1 MDPTTKAI
9 WYIESHFAEELTL
22 DEVARAAGVSRYHL
36 SRAFS
41 VATGGS
47 LMHYVRGRRLSEAA
61 RCLADGA
68 PDILAVALD
77 AGYNSHEAFTRAF
90 RDYFDMT
97 PEMVRAMGNLQ
108 TIQLREPIK
117 MNEAMLNN
125 LNEPRVEKGKTML
138 IAGLGERYSS
148 ATTAGIPAQWQRFS
162 PHLGHIPG
170 QVGDV
175 AYGVI
180 CNGDDAGNID
190 YISGVEV
197 SDFSRVPEEW
207 SRIRIPE
214 QQYVVF
220 FHGGHISTIRQV
232 WNTILNKWLPE
243 SGHVV
248 AEGPEFERYDSRF
261 DPATG
266 NGGFEI
272 WIPIKK

>member
-1 MDPTTKAI
+1 
-9 WYIESHFAEELTL
+9 
-22 DEVARAAGVSRYHL
+22 
-36 SRAFS
+36 
-41 VATGGS
+41 
-47 LMHYVRGRRLSEAA
+47 MHYVRGRRLSEAA
-61 RCLADGA
+61 RCLAEGA

-117 MNEAMLNN
+117 MNKAMLNN
-125 LNEPRVEKGKTML
+125 LDEPRVEKGKTIL
-138 IAGLGERYSS
+138 IAGLGERYNS

-175 AYGVI
+175 GYGVI
-180 CNGDDAGNID
+180 YNGDDAGNID

-207 SRIRIPE
+207 NRIRIPE

-248 AEGPEFERYDSRF
+248 AEGAEFERYDSRF